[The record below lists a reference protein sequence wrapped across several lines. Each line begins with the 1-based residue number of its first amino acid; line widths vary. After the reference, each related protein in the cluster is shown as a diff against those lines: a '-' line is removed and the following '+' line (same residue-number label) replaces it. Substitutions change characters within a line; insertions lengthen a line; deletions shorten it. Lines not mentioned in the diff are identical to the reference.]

1 MITLIYRA
9 IALLFLVFTTRD
21 MFKEDTPSLKI
32 NACMVMVP
40 LLLRVLMIK

>member
-9 IALLFLVFTTRD
+9 IALLIFVFTGIEL
-21 MFKEDTPSLKI
+21 FKTDKLMDKI

-40 LLLRVLMIK
+40 LALRILMIK